1 MVESHGILKNGTDV
15 ISGPA
20 ENEDKKINGGSV
32 GTEKID
38 TTERQWPESQFVN
51 KLLELTYLG
60 NVWTSVSSK
69 YNWIRGK
76 YVFGFFLGRAESTAY
91 WIEQKAEGVAAS
103 YRLDDLMKKV
113 DSVAY
118 NAVVKIEDKK
128 KEYSKKE
135 QIQTTTL

>member
-1 MVESHGILKNGTDV
+1 MIFL
-15 ISGPA
+15 ISA

-69 YNWIRGK
+69 YNWIRVGASK
-76 YVFGFFLGRAESTAY
+76 INIKF
-91 WIEQKAEGVAAS
+91 QKINFDKLC
-103 YRLDDLMKKV
+103 YLIYHKFNIIMK
-113 DSVAY
+113 
-118 NAVVKIEDKK
+118 
-128 KEYSKKE
+128 
-135 QIQTTTL
+135 

>member
-1 MVESHGILKNGTDV
+1 MIFL
-15 ISGPA
+15 ISA

-69 YNWIRGK
+69 YSWIRVGASK
-76 YVFGFFLGRAESTAY
+76 INIKF
-91 WIEQKAEGVAAS
+91 QKI
-103 YRLDDLMKKV
+103 
-113 DSVAY
+113 
-118 NAVVKIEDKK
+118 NFDKLC
-128 KEYSKKE
+128 YFIS
-135 QIQTTTL
+135 